1 MSENTSSTDEALRQL
16 FKQTTNGV
24 VPISKCNCPTVEWA
38 PLPWYQRAGKV
49 AALLLLA
56 NALGLIWVNMLGLA
70 PYTFL
75 LGFTTFLL
83 LILSAVVGLTSD
95 NT

>member
-16 FKQTTNGV
+16 FKAKQDACTCTEELAE
-24 VPISKCNCPTVEWA
+24 PECTCRA
-38 PLPWYQRAGKV
+38 PWWHKAGKV

-75 LGFTTFLL
+75 SGFTTFLL
-83 LILSAVVGLTSD
+83 LILSAIVGLTSD